1 MSISTLLQLHTSTAQ
16 LPFALFAEGE
26 DFHFG
31 KIEVYAS
38 EIPLIPYTW
47 DVKFSIDSSQSMEES
62 CKDGKTKMQHIKYTI
77 TQILRT
83 FATYSS
89 TNAIQFNVCVHT
101 FDNNDDEIFDFT
113 EITAE
118 NVNTYIEKI
127 NAIEPNNCTNLLNPI
142 RVTNEQMA
150 ARRILYPTNKQ
161 LHIMLTDGQ
170 DTSSNTR
177 EKITGEV
184 NSCYDFVVI
193 GFGLEHDVKILNA
206 IGSLQRCDYA
216 FIDIL
221 ERAGMVYGECLHN
234 VLYRIAENI
243 TIQLENASIYNWKTN
258 TWEET
263 LDIEGISSG
272 LTKTYYIRTTTPDL
286 IAGSVTGSLCNIH
299 QELRTIELATIDKLP
314 DLIDE
319 ETYAITE
326 VNLITDMFRCRT
338 MELLYEARQCESDRG
353 NSFTKMLE
361 DMESEEDDTTTPLQ
375 KHNKISSTRTSL
387 RRFFNIIKAYM
398 KENDRM
404 EDAFLKNLL
413 DDLYIVY
420 KTLGTTHSNMYS
432 TARQRS
438 QGRQN
443 VCTATQ
449 INDVGLQ
456 LQIPST
462 PRPPRIPFPLQL
474 HRTKTISRSFE
485 EEEDDI
491 TDHFAIDF
499 EDDFMEHAI
508 TQNTQ
513 DTYASP
519 SVTKL
524 MRDVSGY

>member
-16 LPFALFAEGE
+16 LPFELFAEDE
-26 DFHFG
+26 NFHFG
-31 KIEVYAS
+31 KIDISAS
-38 EIPLIPYTW
+38 EISLIPYTW
-47 DVKFSIDSSQSMEES
+47 DVKFSIDASQSMEES

-89 TNAIQFNVCVHT
+89 TNAIQFNVCVHS
-101 FDNNDDEIFDFT
+101 FDNDDDEIFDFT

-127 NAIEPNNCTNLLNPI
+127 NTIEPNRCTNLLNPI
-142 RVTNEQMA
+142 TVTNEQMA
-150 ARRILYPTNKQ
+150 ARRTLYPNNKQ

-177 EKITGEV
+177 EKITSEV
-184 NSCYDFVVI
+184 NSTYDFVVI

-206 IGSLQRCDYA
+206 IGSLQQCDYA

-234 VLYRIAENI
+234 ILYRVAENI
-243 TIQLENASIYNWKTN
+243 TIQLENATIYNWKTN

-263 LDIEGISSG
+263 LDLEGISSG
-272 LTKTYYIRTTTPDL
+272 LTKTYYVRTTTPDL
-286 IAGSVTGSLCNIH
+286 IAGSVTGSLC
-299 QELRTIELATIDKLP
+299 TIQQNLCIQELATIDKLP
-314 DLIDE
+314 DLLDAD
-319 ETYAITE
+319 TYTISE

-338 MELLYEARQCESDRG
+338 MELLYEAKQCESDRN
-353 NSFTKMLE
+353 NSFAQMLE

-387 RRFFNIIKAYM
+387 RTFFNIIKAYM

-404 EDAFLKNLL
+404 DDAFLKNLL

-420 KTLGTTHSNMYS
+420 KTLGTAHSNMYS

-449 INDVGLQ
+449 IDDVGLQ
-456 LQIPST
+456 LEIPST
-462 PRPPRIPFPLQL
+462 PRPPRIPFPLKLQ
-474 HRTKTISRSFE
+474 RTKTISRSFD
-485 EEEDDI
+485 DDI
-491 TDHFAIDF
+491 DEINNHFDNDF
-499 EDDFMEHAI
+499 EDDLMEHTI